1 MKLAKKLLFV
11 TALISAFLTLSALAS
26 DDAPLIISPAPVE
39 NAQETAAE
47 IKYPDIPEDASYADS
62 VYKLSKAGVLQG
74 YEDGSF
80 RPEGEVTRAEMA
92 KMIILTFGLVGDQ
105 KKPEEFYPDIA
116 ETEWFYPYVLAI
128 HNLGLVKGYENG
140 EYRPKN
146 NITRAEVCTI
156 LYRMFEDDGDKKKVL
171 ETSPFIPGMP
181 DRKISDLAD
190 NYWGKKYVQIVVNNY
205 LMPLEEGATFRPA
218 ENIKRYEL
226 ADLLAKFVIEAPEI
240 LTADVRF
247 FVGDEQWGETEVVAI
262 GTAADVPTAPHEKA
276 PDGYGFKGWKVKGTE
291 GTNVIDVAFN
301 TITEQGTL
309 DYEAVFVKK
318 WKVIFMNGDEEYA
331 AETVL
336 DGEYVEKPEDP
347 TWPGGSAT
355 MKFKGWSEADGGV
368 EVDADIVNLTR
379 LKIKKNLVLYAR
391 CKETGTINPDFP
403 GPDTPSNPNSDEFM
417 STLDKGVSQLSS
429 VSGATTKPRIQY
441 ICGIVIDFVNDV
453 KDDALEGN
461 YIDKAYI
468 NKHYGSLVNAVKLY
482 ILESEVV
489 APLED
494 PLGKDKG
501 FVGTDLVDF
510 KNLLGKYVTEDVQL
524 FIEDYFDIKMS
535 DYE

>member
-262 GTAADVPTAPHEKA
+262 GTAADVPAAPHEKA
-276 PDGYGFKGWKVKGTE
+276 PDGYGFKGWKIKGTAE
-291 GTNVIDVAFN
+291 TKVTDVASN

-318 WKVIFMNGDEEYA
+318 WKVIFMNGSEEHA
-331 AETVL
+331 ATTVL

-368 EVDADIVNLTR
+368 EEEADIVNLTR
-379 LKIKKNLVLYAR
+379 LKITKNLVLYAR
-391 CKETGTINPDFP
+391 YKETGTINPDFP
-403 GPDTPSNPNSDEFM
+403 DNPTKPDNDALLEIF
-417 STLDKGVSQLSS
+417 DKGVVQLGK
-429 VSGATTKPRIQY
+429 VHDATTRPRVQY
-441 ICGIVIDFVNDV
+441 ICTVAIDFINQLTE
-453 KDDALEGN
+453 DANNGN
-461 YIDKAYI
+461 QVDKAYVDT
-468 NKHYGSLVNAVKLY
+468 HYGDLVNAVKMY
-482 ILESEVV
+482 VIEGEVIP
-489 APLED
+489 PLED
-494 PLGKDKG
+494 TNNGG
-501 FVGTDLVDF
+501 FRTADANNF
-510 KNLLGKYVTEDVQL
+510 KNLLGTYVTDDVQD
-524 FIEDYFDIKMS
+524 FIIKYFDIDLS
-535 DYE
+535 EYQ